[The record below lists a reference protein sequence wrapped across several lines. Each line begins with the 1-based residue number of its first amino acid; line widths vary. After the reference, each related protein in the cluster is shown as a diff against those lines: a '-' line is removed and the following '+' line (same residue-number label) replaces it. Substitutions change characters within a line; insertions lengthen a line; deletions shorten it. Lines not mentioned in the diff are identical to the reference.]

1 MKSLP
6 AAPRTYVVT
15 SDTNAFEEFEHEEK
29 NPLGYFD
36 MTVTEKIFED
46 MLTTKEMHPTWRAPH
61 EVSKQV
67 PYSIYKELIKDITVY
82 LESDKNRQKGYKIVY
97 RENSS
102 ISYLKASDGDE
113 IKLHP
118 YDGKTSRYRS

>member
-6 AAPRTYVVT
+6 AQPREYVIV
-15 SDTNAFEEFEHEEK
+15 SDSGTFEEFEFEEK
-29 NPLGYFD
+29 DPLGYFD

-46 MLTTKEMHPTWRAPH
+46 MLTTKEMDPARRVLH

-82 LESDKNRQKGYKIVY
+82 LDSDKNRQKGYKIVY
-97 RENSS
+97 RKNSS
-102 ISYLKASDGDE
+102 ISYLKALDGDE

-118 YDGKTSRYRS
+118 YDGKTS